1 MKALGTYW
9 VILLLAAQGERIAMR
24 QVPKANETFKFRMT
38 QELDMQITRHDDAE
52 PDPAEPTRVLGKTTF
67 SFTEKTGSVDAQGN
81 TPAEITYDEI
91 LVERSINGKP
101 VPVQNVG
108 GMLAGKTVTFT
119 YDGKG
124 TVIDVKAPPDI
135 GFSGDSLKEMMGS
148 LATIPDVPLA
158 IGETATMPFAMP
170 LPIPPPGDQPLNVQ
184 GQARYKLLELSSEG
198 GGRIARFEQTVEA
211 TLDTAVDLPLPSGVA
226 KVYVKFTLSGG
237 GGLQLNVDKGVVKSG
252 DVLSTIDGNMY
263 MIPHGSDKKTQTM
276 TLHGT
281 TRTSA
286 SSTH

>member
-1 MKALGTYW
+1 M
-9 VILLLAAQGERIAMR
+9 VLLLAAQGERIAMR
-24 QVPKANETFKFRMT
+24 RVPKANETFRFRMI
-38 QELDMQITRHDDAE
+38 QELDLQITRHDAAE
-52 PDPAEPTRVLGKTTF
+52 TAQPEPTRVFGKTTF

-91 LVERSINGKP
+91 RVERSINGKP

-148 LATIPDVPLA
+148 LATLPDVPLA
-158 IGETATMPFAMP
+158 VGETATMPFAMP
-170 LPIPPPGDQPLNVQ
+170 LPIPPPGDEPMNVQ
-184 GQARYKLLELSSEG
+184 GQARYKLLELISDGAS
-198 GGRIARFEQTVEA
+198 RIARFEQAVEGK
-211 TLDTAVDLPLPSGVA
+211 LDTAVDLPLPSGVA
-226 KVYVKFTLSGG
+226 KVYVKFTVTGG

-263 MIPHGSDKKTQTM
+263 MIPHGSDQKTQAM
-276 TLHGT
+276 TVHGT

-286 SSTH
+286 SSTQ